1 MLLKHFSSCLA
12 VFVSA
17 GIVSAEVIKSASL
30 DPAPVTSVA
39 IFTNGMVTLSRQI
52 TPKANVSIIKTTDN
66 PFYGTF
72 IHNAKSPLNVLCT
85 QVTLQREALA
95 QDGFSL
101 WSQKYT
107 DCDAQVV
114 FRGDTSL
121 ATILSSTTAQPSL
134 RVKVFTTTSTNET
147 VFTLSGH
154 VLSNKNDNLV
164 SFDGLVLRL
173 ASGAMVS
180 IPENLIVAVQTPD
193 AGKSVYEYDVPVW
206 KLVGPS
212 DPYNIIYTMAGAVW
226 RPFYTFQIGENN
238 TADLLMSAELKNS
251 HCDWNDVDVTVVAG
265 VPTMAFPNSRSWLSK
280 NESLVA
286 GGGSLGMNSMRGVRM
301 YKSSLNDTRASYAA
315 MQMAEPEAFDR
326 GEIEAVGTDV
336 NYQSLGKMS
345 LKKNDVL
352 LFPMGAQRLTFK
364 RLVETDIF
372 DTRDIHG
379 DRMNRKDQ
387 SSRDVWDVIEF
398 TNPFK
403 MPLSNG
409 SIEIREFGHMLGQA
423 AINWT
428 NPQEEVKVRVTK
440 APSITC
446 SYMEEGDSTIVNS
459 QLGAINPKATIYYAN
474 DTWRRQGVLATITF
488 KNNRSEPTH
497 VRFNRSIVGEPVT
510 MKDLEPTQKR
520 LLPMTNGS
528 PNPEYRLTFEFDLQP
543 GEMKKV
549 TQLHWL
555 WVR

>member
-1 MLLKHFSSCLA
+1 MFLHHLSACLA
-12 VFVSA
+12 VCLA
-17 GIVSAEVIKSASL
+17 TGLASAEVVKSADL
-30 DPAPVTSVA
+30 DDAPVKSVA

-52 TPKANVSIIKTTDN
+52 MPKGNVSVLKATDN
-66 PFYGTF
+66 PIYGTF
-72 IHNAKSPLNVLCT
+72 LHNAKSPLNVLCT
-85 QVTLQREALA
+85 QTTLQRETWA

-114 FRGDTSL
+114 FRGDAAL
-121 ATILSSTTAQPSL
+121 ATILSATAAQPSL
-134 RVKVFTTTSTNET
+134 RVKVFATASTNEM

-154 VLSNKNDNLV
+154 ILPNENNDAVTFN
-164 SFDGLVLRL
+164 GLVLRL
-173 ASGAMVS
+173 TSGALVS
-180 IPENLIVAVQTPD
+180 IPEELIVAVQTPD
-193 AGKSVYEYDVPVW
+193 AGNSVYEYDVPVW
-206 KLVGPS
+206 KLIGPTE
-212 DPYNIIYTMAGAVW
+212 PYNVIYSMAGASW

-251 HCDWNDVDVTVVAG
+251 LCDWNDVDVTVVAG
-265 VPTMAFPNSRSWLSK
+265 VPTMAFASSLSWLSK
-280 NESLVA
+280 DEAAA
-286 GGGSLGMNSMRGVRM
+286 GRPRRVNSMYAPKYEALGRER
-301 YKSSLNDTRASYAA
+301 RAYVMDMEMSA
-315 MQMAEPEAFDR
+315 PEAYDL
-326 GEIEAVGTDV
+326 GEIASVGTDV

-352 LFPMGAQRLTFK
+352 LFPMGAQKLTFK
-364 RLVETDIF
+364 RLVEADIVEN
-372 DTRDIHG
+372 RDIYG
-379 DRMNRKDQ
+379 RNRNRGNQNDQ

-403 MPLSNG
+403 LPLSNG

-423 AINWT
+423 ALKWT

-446 SYMEEGDSTIVNS
+446 SYMEEGDSTIVNT
-459 QLGAINPKATIYYAN
+459 QLGALNPKATILYAN
-474 DTWRRQGVLATITF
+474 YTWRRQGVLATITF
-488 KNNRSEPTH
+488 KNNRSEPTR
-497 VRFNRSIVGEPVT
+497 VRFNRSIVGEPVDL
-510 MKDLEPTQKR
+510 KGLEPTQKR

-543 GEMKKV
+543 GETKKFI
-549 TQLHWL
+549 QLHWL

>member
-12 VFVSA
+12 VCLSA
-17 GIVSAEVIKSASL
+17 GIVSAEVIKAASL

-52 TPKANVSIIKTTDN
+52 TPKDNVSVLKATDH
-66 PFYGTF
+66 PIYGTF
-72 IHNAKSPLNVLCT
+72 IHNAKSSLNILCT
-85 QVTLQREALA
+85 QSTLQREALA
-95 QDGFSL
+95 QDGFSP
-101 WSQKYT
+101 WSEKYT

-114 FRGDTSL
+114 FRGDTTL
-121 ATILSSTTAQPSL
+121 ATILSRTSAQPSL

-154 VLSNKNDNLV
+154 ILPNKNEDTVTFN
-164 SFDGLVLRL
+164 GLVLRL
-173 ASGAMVS
+173 TSGSLVT
-180 IPENLIVAVQTPD
+180 IPEELIVAVQTPD
-193 AGKSVYEYDVPVW
+193 AGNSVYEYDVPVW
-206 KLVGPS
+206 KLVGPT
-212 DPYNIIYTMAGAVW
+212 DPYNVIYTMKGASW
-226 RPFYTFQIGENN
+226 RPFYTFQISENN

-251 HCDWNDVDVTVVAG
+251 LCDWNDVDVTVVAG
-265 VPTMAFPNSRSWLSK
+265 VPTMAFANSLSWLSK
-280 NESLVA
+280 DDALAVTEQRLFENA
-286 GGGSLGMNSMRGVRM
+286 AFAPR
-301 YKSSLNDTRASYAA
+301 YKSARAVGSAAYAS
-315 MQMAEPEAFDR
+315 MDMAEGDAYDH
-326 GEIEAVGTDV
+326 GEIASVGTDV

-352 LFPMGAQRLTFK
+352 LFPMGAQKLTFK
-364 RLVETDIF
+364 RLVETDVF
-372 DTRDIHG
+372 DKRDIYG
-379 DRMNRKDQ
+379 YYREKNEQ

-403 MPLSNG
+403 LPLSNG

-423 AINWT
+423 ALKWT

-446 SYMEEGDSTIVNS
+446 SYMEEGDSSIVNA
-459 QLGAINPKATIYYAN
+459 QLGVINPKATINYAN
-474 DTWRRQGVLATITF
+474 NIWRRQGVLATITF
-488 KNNRSEPTH
+488 KNNRSEPTN
-497 VRFNRSIVGEPVT
+497 VRMNRRIVGEPVD
-510 MKDLEPTQKR
+510 MKGLEPTQKR

-528 PNPEYRLTFEFDLQP
+528 PNPEYHLTFEFDIQP
-543 GEMKKV
+543 GETKKL